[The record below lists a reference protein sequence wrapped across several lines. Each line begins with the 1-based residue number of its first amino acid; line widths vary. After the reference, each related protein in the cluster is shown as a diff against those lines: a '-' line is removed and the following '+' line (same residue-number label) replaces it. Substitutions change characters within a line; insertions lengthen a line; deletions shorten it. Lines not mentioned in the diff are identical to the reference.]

1 MLYVDYLKKRME
13 TLNSL
18 SLLYLITVDGVN
30 EVVILIQSTDDME
43 CVDKLLVVLKRLPL
57 DYSL

>member
-1 MLYVDYLKKRME
+1 MLYVDCLKKRME